1 MLLFLLLYGQCKKNI
16 NAVFNLHFEFCYLQ
30 GILMLSD
37 FHIISLNYIALNVK
51 KGQKKNRHHRGRSDY
66 RKLYGINE
74 ICCPFRGN
82 YNDQCLVHP
91 SEQVSRPWPLDIW
104 GWVSDGWAVL
114 HTVGSIAAILATY

>member
-51 KGQKKNRHHRGRSDY
+51 KVKKKIDTIVAKVITESFMG
-66 RKLYGINE
+66 
-74 ICCPFRGN
+74 
-82 YNDQCLVHP
+82 
-91 SEQVSRPWPLDIW
+91 
-104 GWVSDGWAVL
+104 
-114 HTVGSIAAILATY
+114 